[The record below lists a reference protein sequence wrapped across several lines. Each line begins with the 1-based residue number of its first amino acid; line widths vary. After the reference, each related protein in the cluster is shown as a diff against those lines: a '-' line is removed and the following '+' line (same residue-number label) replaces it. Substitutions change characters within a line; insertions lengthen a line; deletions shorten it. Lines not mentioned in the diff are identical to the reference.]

1 MKIPNLNNPAEGRG
15 VFKVPQG
22 YFDDLNKRIMQSVA
36 EADKA
41 AAAGKAAV
49 AAADKAAAAEAGK
62 AAAPEADRP
71 AESKRPVKF
80 WKTELYAKL
89 KPYIYMAAM
98 FGGLYFGVWVYKYQQ
113 RLLQEKAVAAQ
124 TAKENSSLDANAT
137 DEEIYDYVN
146 DACDYM
152 MADHHDI
159 VACVTGAE

>member
-41 AAAGKAAV
+41 V
-49 AAADKAAAAEAGK
+49 AAQADKSAETGKTAALEAG
-62 AAAPEADRP
+62 RP
-71 AESKRPVKF
+71 AESKRSVKF

-124 TAKENSSLDANAT
+124 TAKENSTLDANAT